1 MSRILIVA
9 GNSDFRSSLRSL
21 FESDPDFT
29 VCAVAGET
37 AEAIKKAQTLQPGLI
52 ILDESL
58 PLMNGYEAAQALK
71 SVLPR
76 IPLFLLVD
84 QHNYEAEAEALS
96 RGADA
101 VFTKG
106 EDLTPLLSNAR
117 LVCSKEQSEKGGTG
131 NDGVAI

>member
-9 GNSDFRSSLRSL
+9 SNSDVRSSLRRL
-21 FESDPDFT
+21 FEADPEFT
-29 VCAVAGET
+29 VCVEAGET
-37 AEAIKKAQTLQPGLI
+37 AEAIKKAQKLQPGLI

-58 PLMNGYEAAQALK
+58 PLMNGYEATQALR

-84 QHNYEAEAEALS
+84 QHNFEGEAEALS

-106 EDLTPLLSNAR
+106 EDLTLLISNAR
-117 LVCSKEQSEKGGTG
+117 LVCSTEQS
-131 NDGVAI
+131 